1 MMRRMHAQA
10 LRVSILCVV
19 AAFLGLGAPA
29 RSQSTPA
36 QTPAPT
42 SGADAIRLIVQ
53 GDDMAAAHS
62 INLATI
68 KAYQTGIVRTANV
81 IVTGPWMLEAARLLR
96 ENPGLDAGVHLAIT
110 SEWENIKWGPL
121 TSAPSLVDADGYFFP
136 MVHPRKDFPP
146 RTSLKEA
153 SPQLAEIE
161 QELRA
166 QIVFAKRLIPH
177 VTYTWEH
184 MGFGSLS
191 PDVRALVL
199 KLTKEYGLIAP
210 LDLGVQSIGRVY
222 EGSDSGA
229 VKARKLAAKL
239 ETLGP
244 GTWLMV
250 DHAAMDDSEMQAIG
264 HKGYEYVAADR
275 SAVLAAWTSPDV
287 QAVIEKRGIRL
298 TNYRE
303 LLKQRTQ

>member
-10 LRVSILCVV
+10 PRLSVPCAILCVV
-19 AAFLGLGAPA
+19 AAVVGLGA
-29 RSQSTPA
+29 SQ
-36 QTPAPT
+36 QQE
-42 SGADAIRLIVQ
+42 IRLIVQ
-53 GDDMAAAHS
+53 ADDMAAAHS
-62 INLATI
+62 INVATI

-110 SEWENIKWGPL
+110 SEWENIKWRPL
-121 TSAPSLVDADGYFFP
+121 TAAPSLVDADGYFFP
-136 MVHPRKDFPP
+136 MVHPRKDFAP

-161 QELRA
+161 QEVRA
-166 QIVFAKRLIPH
+166 QIAFAKRLIPH

-222 EGSDSGA
+222 EGADSGA
-229 VKARKLAAKL
+229 VKAQKLAARL

-264 HKGYEYVAADR
+264 HKGYEYVSADR

-287 QAVIEKRGIRL
+287 QAVIKKRGIQL